1 MTEQPTILNPLDDEK
16 RAIDLIART
25 PEGRLLHRYLRR
37 VLEGVVDMPDNGALT
52 SHNGRRTLA
61 RDLMRLMAQGIEDTS
76 AARTGSTAATEP
88 ILARDRRPAIVSG
101 QRRGAGRRVT
111 ADEPVA
117 GWDDEPTS
125 GS

>member
-1 MTEQPTILNPLDDEK
+1 MTEQPNILNPLDDEK

-76 AARTGSTAATEP
+76 GGRTRSDEP
-88 ILARDRRPAIVSG
+88 ILARERKPAIVARE
-101 QRRGAGRRVT
+101 RRGAGRRVT
-111 ADEPVA
+111 ADEPVP